1 MNKLSYLILLI
12 LFNFSG
18 HASAQELKLTDN
30 GSSITL
36 SNPKISFSFEKNSA
50 SMISIIKDGKEL
62 LTGLTSKS
70 RKENRTAYLMGPGF
84 SMSPSQYTIIRST
97 PDIIEI
103 QFLHEASN
111 GYFFEMHYA
120 LMKEESGIYCF
131 IEQYH
136 HEGSP
141 DGGFGQIRWGL
152 RSSENLF
159 DYHLVRD
166 NIQGP
171 MPKMADFV
179 HPVQDWTYVLPDSS
193 IYSKYDYSDY
203 VEGRN
208 VYGMAG
214 QKSGLGLFVIQPSHE
229 YVNGGPTKQQNTVHA
244 TPFMIMMFNCDHFLL
259 AERKGDGTVKGEW
272 KKMGGPFFLYVND
285 GKSID
290 EIWADAKKKA
300 TIESSR
306 WPYSWMNHPDYPL
319 HRGTVTGK
327 LIIKNQSTNGAHV
340 ILASP
345 NIDWQAQSLGYIFS
359 SRANADGSFKL
370 PSVRPGKYSLYAFT
384 DNVTEEYI
392 KNNIEVQ
399 SDKTTD
405 LNTLIWIPEDNG
417 EKIFQIGTADRTTK
431 GFKLSDHKRNY
442 DVFKQVPENL
452 TFTVGKSKEFSD
464 WYYAQTKNGTWKIV
478 FDATKTYSDSC
489 TLTLC
494 LAGTARNPSLKI
506 SINGKLITNQTFGN
520 DHTIYRSA
528 ILSGYY
534 QQRNIRIPASW
545 LKKGENELTFTM
557 GLKKNVIGGIM
568 YDAIKLEGKP
578 SK

>member
-1 MNKLSYLILLI
+1 MIKIFYAILLSLI
-12 LFNFSG
+12 FSIG
-18 HASAQELKLTDN
+18 SVAAQKLKLTDS

-36 SNPKISFSFEKNSA
+36 SNPTISFSFEKNTA
-50 SMISIIKDGKEL
+50 SMVSIIKDGKEL
-62 LTGLTSKS
+62 LTGLSSKS
-70 RKENRTAYLMGPGF
+70 RKENKTAYLMGPGF
-84 SMSPSQYTIIRST
+84 SMSPAQYTLIRNT

-120 LMKEESGIYCF
+120 LMKDESGIYCF

-136 HEGSP
+136 HAGSP

-152 RSSENLF
+152 RSSEELF

-179 HPVQDWTYVLPDSS
+179 REIQDWTYKLPDST

-229 YVNGGPTKQQNTVHA
+229 YVNSGPTKQQNTVHA

-259 AERKGDGTVKGEW
+259 TERKGDGPVRGEW
-272 KKMGGPFFLYVND
+272 KKMGGPFYLYVNS
-285 GKSID
+285 GKTIND
-290 EIWADAKKKA
+290 IWTDAKKKA
-300 TIESSR
+300 AVEMSR
-306 WPYSWMNHPDYPL
+306 WPYSWMNHTDYPL
-319 HRGTVTGK
+319 QRGMLTGK
-327 LIIKNQSTNGAHV
+327 LFIKNQSTAGAHV
-340 ILASP
+340 ILAKP
-345 NIDWQAQSLGYIFS
+345 GIDWQAQSLGYIFS
-359 SRANADGSFKL
+359 TRTNTDGSFTL
-370 PSVRPGKYSLYAFT
+370 PNVRPGKYTLYAYT
-384 DNVTEEYI
+384 DNVTEEYV
-392 KNNIEVQ
+392 KNDIGLEA
-399 SDKTTD
+399 DKTTA
-405 LNTLIWIPEDNG
+405 LNTLFWKPSDNG
-417 EKIFQIGTADRTTK
+417 EKIFQIGTADRTTR
-431 GFKLSDHKRNY
+431 GFKLSDHKRYY

-452 TFTVGKSKEFSD
+452 TFTVGKSNESSD
-464 WYYAQTKNGTWKIV
+464 WYYAQTKTGTWKIV
-478 FDATKTYSDSC
+478 FNATKTYSDSC
-489 TLTLC
+489 TLTIC

-506 SINGKLITNQTFGN
+506 SMNGTPITTQTFGN
-520 DHTIYRSA
+520 DHSIYRSA

-534 QQRNIRIPASW
+534 QQRNIRIPASL
-545 LKKGENELTFTM
+545 LKKGVNEISLTM